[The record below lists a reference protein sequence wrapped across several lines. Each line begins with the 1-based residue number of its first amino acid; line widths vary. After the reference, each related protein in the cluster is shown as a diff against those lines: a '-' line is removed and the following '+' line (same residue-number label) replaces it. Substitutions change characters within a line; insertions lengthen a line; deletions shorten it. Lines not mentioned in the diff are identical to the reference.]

1 MSIDAGPKRDGRRR
15 SVVAARGGDGRP
27 PTRPYHVAPGSWNAT
42 AIAGALLDW
51 AEMHREPPRVLDWCP
66 VERSQPRYRAQVWA
80 EHYPRWPE
88 ASTVVR
94 ICGSWRGALLAAGLP
109 VDRPP
114 LTLPLQRRIA
124 AARTMRA
131 AGLTHVEIAAE
142 LGVHRS
148 VVGTYMRAH
157 LCDCGQSYV
166 VVGWRCN
173 GCANRRSPTRRW
185 TRKELV
191 DALRRWAQLEGRA
204 PTSTDWRSGEGGCER
219 WQREYPRWPS
229 VNQVEREFGS
239 WNGALKAA
247 GMPTVHRMDIPRSE
261 ALTALR
267 DAYRVLGPRLT
278 YRSYTAWAAEGR
290 RPSTSVLVNH
300 FGTFNEARQA
310 AGITQGR
317 ARRDQGPRRQEE
329 GPGSMQSR
337 QRA

>member
-15 SVVAARGGDGRP
+15 SVVAARGGDGHP

-42 AIAGALLDW
+42 SIAGALLDW

-66 VERSQPRYRAQVWA
+66 VERSQPGYRAQVWA
-80 EHYPRWPE
+80 EHYARWPE

-173 GCANRRSPTRRW
+173 GCANRRGPTRPW

-191 DALRRWAQLEGRA
+191 DALRRWAQLEGGA

-229 VNQVEREFGS
+229 VKQVEGIRIMER
-239 WNGALKAA
+239 GAEGGGHADGPSHGHPAIRGADRAQRRL
-247 GMPTVHRMDIPRSE
+247 PR
-261 ALTALR
+261 
-267 DAYRVLGPRLT
+267 
-278 YRSYTAWAAEGR
+278 AWAAAHIQELHRLGR
-290 RPSTSVLVNH
+290 RGGETVN
-300 FGTFNEARQA
+300 
-310 AGITQGR
+310 
-317 ARRDQGPRRQEE
+317 
-329 GPGSMQSR
+329 
-337 QRA
+337 